1 MKQNTFIYAAIAF
14 FVCSSCTSGKYSP
27 VDYVDPLL
35 VQVFTVI
42 RIRGQLFLSVRYN

>member
-27 VDYVDPLL
+27 VDYVL